1 MRLLK
6 ISLTNERKQTFDSS
20 VVPVRGGAVA
30 GGVLAVLALVAAN
43 FGDDDVDSLDEVT
56 IFSGNL
62 IFVVLVRVGFKL
74 LGSFSVVSANFVEV
88 EVSSEFILL
97 VTVVISRLS
106 SCTTSA
112 CDGVAAFLSSK
123 ANLSALASIISRPA
137 LIKSKKLFS
146 VDGRALKGCRVVT
159 SIMLLCFSVLTSS
172 SCGSSD
178 PNSNEKKSMSS
189 SGSSSLFCRTCRV
202 SFNDRLQS

>member
-1 MRLLK
+1 MAGVVL
-6 ISLTNERKQTFDSS
+6 DS
-20 VVPVRGGAVA
+20 
-30 GGVLAVLALVAAN
+30 LALVVAN

-56 IFSGNL
+56 IFSGNF
-62 IFVVLVRVGFKL
+62 IFVVLVSLVGFKL
-74 LGSFSVVSANFVEV
+74 LDSFCVVSASFAV
-88 EVSSEFILL
+88 EVSGKFVLP
-97 VTVVISRLS
+97 VTVVISRRS
-106 SCTTSA
+106 SCTTSVA
-112 CDGVAAFLSSK
+112 GSGAAFLSSK
-123 ANLSALASIISRPA
+123 ANLSALASIISSPA

-159 SIMLLCFSVLTSS
+159 SILLLCVSVLTSS

-189 SGSSSLFCRTCRV
+189 SGSSSLFCRTCRL